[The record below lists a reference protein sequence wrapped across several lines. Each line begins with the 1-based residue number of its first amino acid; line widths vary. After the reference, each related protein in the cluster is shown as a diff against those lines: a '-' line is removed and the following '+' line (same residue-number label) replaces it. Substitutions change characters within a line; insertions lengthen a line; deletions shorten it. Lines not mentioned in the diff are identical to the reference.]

1 MTNTQTFHWYICLFA
16 RLDSRQARQVYLLI
30 LTCYTNDMSLTT
42 TAKKVR
48 LILKLGWLVIFIP
61 LIALFIHRIMSAP
74 GRRPPGET
82 PPPAFTAVFGKVP
95 ALAIDTIGLQS
106 GTPSVTLD
114 LVNARLPE
122 SPEILEVFPI
132 LSAPYGFLSRDRAL
146 ELARKIGFSEE
157 PQVVDETQ
165 LVWRR
170 GLESLT
176 MNATTLNF
184 RYTYDYRSNPTVFRP
199 GRFATENFAVSAG
212 NKVMSDLAILGGTRG
227 PDLSKGQV
235 TSQKLR
241 YDGTDLVSSATLA
254 QTSAILIN
262 YSRIPIQEIQVVSP
276 TYYNSIVNIL
286 VPSVTEPKML
296 ELNYTYWEFDRK
308 KGGTYPVTP
317 ASSAMNLFLQSPD
330 QYIVFLGDAE
340 TAAQDTTIT
349 SVTEYIV
356 KQMHTAYFD
365 TAEYQQYLQPIWVV
379 LGEAVLASRSR
390 VDFVAYIPAITNEW
404 IQ

>member
-1 MTNTQTFHWYICLFA
+1 MGVRAVSNKLYVAVLA
-16 RLDSRQARQVYLLI
+16 ANNLLLASLI
-30 LTCYTNDMSLTT
+30 LCYTNDMSLTT
-42 TAKKVR
+42 TATKVR
-48 LILKLGWLVIFIP
+48 LALKFGWLIIFIP
-61 LIALFIHRIMSAP
+61 LISLLILRVISTP

-82 PPPAFTAVFGKVP
+82 PPPAFTAVFGKLPSLV
-95 ALAIDTIGLQS
+95 IDTMGLQS

-146 ELARKIGFSEE
+146 ELARKIGFTEE

-170 GLESLT
+170 NLESLT

-199 GRFATENFAVSAG
+199 GRFATENFAVNAG
-212 NKVMSDLAILGGTRG
+212 NKIMGDLTILGGTRG

-241 YDGTDLVSSATLA
+241 YDGVDLVSSATLA
-254 QTSAILIN
+254 QTSAVLIN
-262 YSRIPIQEIQVVSP
+262 YFRIPIKEIQVVSP
-276 TYYNSIVNIL
+276 AYYNSIVNIL
-286 VPSVTEPKML
+286 IPSVSQPKML
-296 ELNYTYWEFDRK
+296 ELNYTYWEFDRN
-308 KGGTYPVTP
+308 KGGTYPVIS
-317 ASSAMNLFLQSPD
+317 AGAAMNMFLQSPD
-330 QYIVFLGDAE
+330 QHIVFLGDAD
-340 TAAQDTTIT
+340 TAMQDTTIT
-349 SVTEYIV
+349 AVTEYIT
-356 KQMHTAYFD
+356 KSMHVAYFD
-365 TAEYQQYLQPIWVV
+365 TAEYQQYLQPIWVII
-379 LGEAVLASRSR
+379 GEAVLASRTR
-390 VDFVAYIPAITNEW
+390 IDFVAYIPAITSEW